1 MVFVFFSSPDF
12 TLLLHCYRP
21 TRFYAAEIVLAIEYL
36 HKKGI
41 IHRDIKLENV
51 RLGANGHVVLGGFS
65 LALPDFTGIE
75 HEIVGSPQ
83 CMAPEMIAGDGYGR
97 GVDWWGLG
105 VLLHDMLIGKSPF
118 NADTPEQLF
127 HQITHANVKI
137 TGAQFSKT
145 TQDFV
150 ESLLVRKPQNR
161 LGGANRGGVFG
172 LRFHHFFTC
181 PKNPESSIDWN
192 EVRAGNVPAPFHLSA
207 ITRATAATNAYDQAK
222 DLGFAKPPAL
232 PENHN
237 TRSPSGGGG
246 LPPRPN
252 TRGSMESRGSSGY
265 GRRGARGDSPL
276 YEDEDDYEREG
287 EEEVTVQ
294 SFVPYSYPAPLTAG
308 SLANEMG
315 LAGMDVF
322 GMKSRV
328 SPARAAS
335 EIADN
340 LTRPSTSER
349 AIPFQFQLA
358 SIQAGKTAELVRE
371 EEAAVRYGVAVNRL
385 ASIQADKLVEKEL
398 QSQHMLSHPYD

>member
-1 MVFVFFSSPDF
+1 M
-12 TLLLHCYRP
+12 
-21 TRFYAAEIVLAIEYL
+21 

-118 NADTPEQLF
+118 NADTPERLF

-150 ESLLVRKPQNR
+150 ESLLVRKPQDR

-237 TRSPSGGGG
+237 TTKNDVMASGGGGG
-246 LPPRPN
+246 LPPRPT
-252 TRGSMESRGSSGY
+252 TRGSMGSRGSSGY

-276 YEDEDDYEREG
+276 REQDEEQYEYEDEDDYEREG

-315 LAGMDVF
+315 PAGMDVF
-322 GMKSRV
+322 GMKSR
-328 SPARAAS
+328 SSTAEGGEGGEDNGAARAVS
-335 EIADN
+335 EVEVAA
-340 LTRPSTSER
+340 RPSTSER

-371 EEAAVRYGVAVNRL
+371 EEAAVRYGVAVNQL
-385 ASIQADKLVEKEL
+385 AAIQADKLVEKEL

>member
-1 MVFVFFSSPDF
+1 
-12 TLLLHCYRP
+12 
-21 TRFYAAEIVLAIEYL
+21 L

-118 NADTPEQLF
+118 NADTPERLF

-150 ESLLVRKPQNR
+150 ESLLVRKPQDR

-237 TRSPSGGGG
+237 TTKNDVMASGGGGG
-246 LPPRPN
+246 LPPRPT
-252 TRGSMESRGSSGY
+252 TRGSMGSRGSSGY

-276 YEDEDDYEREG
+276 REQDEEQYEYEDEDDYEREG

-315 LAGMDVF
+315 PAGMDVF
-322 GMKSRV
+322 GMKSR
-328 SPARAAS
+328 SSTAEGGEGGEDNGAARAVS
-335 EIADN
+335 EVEVAA
-340 LTRPSTSER
+340 RPSTSER

-371 EEAAVRYGVAVNRL
+371 EEAAVRYGVAVNQL
-385 ASIQADKLVEKEL
+385 AAIQADKLVEKEL

>member
-1 MVFVFFSSPDF
+1 M
-12 TLLLHCYRP
+12 
-21 TRFYAAEIVLAIEYL
+21 

-118 NADTPEQLF
+118 NADTPERLF

-150 ESLLVRKPQNR
+150 ESLLVRKPQDR

-237 TRSPSGGGG
+237 TTKNDVMASGGGGG
-246 LPPRPN
+246 LPPRPT
-252 TRGSMESRGSSGY
+252 TRGSMGSRGSSGY

-276 YEDEDDYEREG
+276 REQDEEQYEYEDEDDYEREG

-315 LAGMDVF
+315 PAGMDVF
-322 GMKSRV
+322 GMKSR
-328 SPARAAS
+328 SSTAEGGEGGEDNGAARAAS
-335 EIADN
+335 EVEVAA
-340 LTRPSTSER
+340 RPSTSER

-371 EEAAVRYGVAVNRL
+371 EEAAVRYGVAVNQL
-385 ASIQADKLVEKEL
+385 AAIQADKLVEKEL

>member
-1 MVFVFFSSPDF
+1 M
-12 TLLLHCYRP
+12 
-21 TRFYAAEIVLAIEYL
+21 

-118 NADTPEQLF
+118 NADTPERLF

-150 ESLLVRKPQNR
+150 ESLLVRKPQDR

-237 TRSPSGGGG
+237 TTKNDVMASGGGGGGGG
-246 LPPRPN
+246 LPPRPT
-252 TRGSMESRGSSGY
+252 TRGSMGSRGSSGY

-276 YEDEDDYEREG
+276 REQDEEQYEYEDEDDYEREG

-315 LAGMDVF
+315 PAGMDVF
-322 GMKSRV
+322 GMKSR
-328 SPARAAS
+328 SSTAEGGEGGEDNGAARAVS
-335 EIADN
+335 EVEVAA
-340 LTRPSTSER
+340 RPSTSER

-371 EEAAVRYGVAVNRL
+371 EEAAVRYGVAVNQL
-385 ASIQADKLVEKEL
+385 AAIQADKLVEKEL